1 MMAAQRSRAA
11 VQLPGSVNP
20 RVVLRTAV
28 ALLLPGLLVIGAYAV
43 APEQAPAPSARTFQR
58 VRDLVDLRNALEAYR
73 ADRGR
78 YPESPGPGGWAGLH
92 NAWGVST
99 PEWIPDLAPRYIA
112 SLPREPR
119 EDSNGSNQYIYKSD
133 GTNFKLLV
141 FYPERD
147 CAVMAKLRP
156 ELLDPIRGGGPYPCH
171 AYGFWSS
178 GAAGWQGSP
187 PRHRSDARLFHQSK
201 ILVLRCIA
209 LL

>member
-1 MMAAQRSRAA
+1 MQSRASLAERRRANKRFPGDEGYGIMAVQRGPAA
-11 VQLPGSVNP
+11 VQLFRLVRP
-20 RVVLRTAV
+20 RAVLHTAA
-28 ALLLPGLLVIGAYAV
+28 ALLLPSLLVIVAYAM
-43 APEQAPAPSARTFQR
+43 APEQAPAPSPRTFQR
-58 VRDLVDLRNALEAYR
+58 VRDLVDLRNAIEAYR

-112 SLPREPR
+112 VLPKEPR
-119 EDSNGSNQYIYKSD
+119 ENANGSNQYVYKSD

-147 CAVMAKLRP
+147 CEVITKLRP
-156 ELLDPIRGGGPYPCH
+156 ELRDPIRGGGGPYPCH

-178 GAAGWQGSP
+178 GAAGW
-187 PRHRSDARLFHQSK
+187 
-201 ILVLRCIA
+201 
-209 LL
+209 